1 MITLPIAAMLAAA
14 VLATSFLSGIFGMA
28 GGMILMGIVLA
39 LLPVASAM
47 VLHGVT
53 QLASNGARAF
63 LWRAHI
69 AWRIVAYYTAGALVV
84 ALAVAIVQLVPSKP
98 IAFIILGL
106 MPAVALLLPD
116 RLAPD
121 VGRFGGGFA
130 CGAVCTSLVLMA
142 GVSGP
147 IFDALFVR
155 SNLDRKRQVATKAAV
170 QALGHILK
178 IVYFGQMLAAGGE
191 HVAPAM
197 LIAAVAL
204 ATVGTHLS
212 RRVLDAMSDAQFRV
226 WSRRIIVA
234 LAAVYLIQGL
244 ALQFGESLAALAATL
259 AGQLS

>member
-1 MITLPIAAMLAAA
+1 MVTLPIAAALAAA

-53 QLASNGARAF
+53 QLAANGARAF
-63 LWRAHI
+63 LWRSHI
-69 AWRIVAYYTAGALVV
+69 AWRIVAYYTAGALLV
-84 ALAVAIVQLVPSKP
+84 AVAMAAVQLVPSKP
-98 IAFIILGL
+98 IVFIILGL
-106 MPAVALLLPD
+106 TPAIALILPD
-116 RLAPD
+116 RVAPD
-121 VGRFGGGFA
+121 VSRLGGGMA
-130 CGAVCTSLVLMA
+130 CGAVCTALVLMA

-178 IVYFGQMLAAGGE
+178 IAYFGPLVAAGSE
-191 HVAPAM
+191 PIAPAV
-197 LIAAVAL
+197 LVAAVVL
-204 ATVGTHLS
+204 ATVGTQLS

-234 LAAVYLIQGL
+234 LAAAYLIQ
-244 ALQFGESLAALAATL
+244 
-259 AGQLS
+259 